1 MGKKIKDLKQM
12 YKSEINYT
20 KKKKEKVNE
29 LKFCLKTIWQKL
41 LENKSMKYMLKGKRT
56 RNYICMYNFV
66 ITISKKLLYKHVLI
80 KQG

>member
-29 LKFCLKTIWQKL
+29 LKFCLKTI
-41 LENKSMKYMLKGKRT
+41 
-56 RNYICMYNFV
+56 
-66 ITISKKLLYKHVLI
+66 
-80 KQG
+80 